1 MGVVQTGGLTV
12 RDFMSKNVL
21 TAYSHS
27 NVTKAIEI
35 MADRNI
41 GSVVV
46 IDSAGPRGI
55 FTERDLLSKV
65 LTRNRRPETTL
76 IMEVMSPLFAD
87 IGPFDSLEQAA
98 KKMLTKK
105 SRLMVFEGEDLAGIV
120 TATDIVKAVHAQ
132 GRRFDISKVISR
144 RMTTVRP
151 DTPVESAVMEMDR
164 KRVGSVIVV
173 KDGKPW
179 GIFTERDLLLKIL
192 APKVKLSTPVAEVAT
207 TPLTR
212 AEMGINGK
220 EAADIMVSKRVKRL
234 PLFEDDIMVGIVT
247 ARDLVEAF
255 ATSSR

>member
-1 MGVVQTGGLTV
+1 
-12 RDFMSKNVL
+12 
-21 TAYSHS
+21 
-27 NVTKAIEI
+27 
-35 MADRNI
+35 
-41 GSVVV
+41 
-46 IDSAGPRGI
+46 
-55 FTERDLLSKV
+55 
-65 LTRNRRPETTL
+65 
-76 IMEVMSPLFAD
+76 LFAD

-105 SRLMVFEGEDLAGIV
+105 SRLMVFEGEDLAGIA

>member
-1 MGVVQTGGLTV
+1 
-12 RDFMSKNVL
+12 
-21 TAYSHS
+21 
-27 NVTKAIEI
+27 
-35 MADRNI
+35 
-41 GSVVV
+41 
-46 IDSAGPRGI
+46 
-55 FTERDLLSKV
+55 
-65 LTRNRRPETTL
+65 
-76 IMEVMSPLFAD
+76 
-87 IGPFDSLEQAA
+87 
-98 KKMLTKK
+98 
-105 SRLMVFEGEDLAGIV
+105 
-120 TATDIVKAVHAQ
+120 
-132 GRRFDISKVISR
+132 
-144 RMTTVRP
+144 
-151 DTPVESAVMEMDR
+151 MDR